1 MAEDLV
7 TQLIDILKSWAK
19 KHNTKQFSNFY
30 LFGSLLNEGGNQ
42 FLPDRSDIDLIAIL
56 QNPNSLNI
64 ARVCQ
69 KLQKAK
75 LELELH
81 LRSILPRKNKPK
93 PNDFDLLLLHELL
106 FDKAS
111 ALLKRNSSITLSKG
125 THPSRDRGNLPA
137 PPAAKMQ
144 SDRTPEAKTKSKSS
158 TVDRAHKKTASAA
171 TTKPATANKT
181 STTAQKTPVST
192 TSRTRS
198 TGTVKEP
205 KGWVMLN
212 EKFFLTKSIVTQP
225 DRSIDLQL
233 LPTADMEQVAE
244 LKSLHRGEFHNK
256 KQITYADKHEAG
268 IMQVSSVLSE
278 SIAGKIRF
286 NITLTPTQRSQNNG
300 FAISVIH
307 NNNYSTDKIAELRA
321 RRILLGEPLPKDL
334 EPLFPTTQVE
344 KGIFPELW
352 VKLQTQPRLF
362 LPKAWLKAAYSLKM
376 SGIVE
381 DVLELELGTIKNK
394 VMPVRFR
401 GRRQAYT
408 DQKPSIE
415 FEGRCTLDA

>member
-1 MAEDLV
+1 
-7 TQLIDILKSWAK
+7 
-19 KHNTKQFSNFY
+19 
-30 LFGSLLNEGGNQ
+30 
-42 FLPDRSDIDLIAIL
+42 
-56 QNPNSLNI
+56 
-64 ARVCQ
+64 
-69 KLQKAK
+69 
-75 LELELH
+75 
-81 LRSILPRKNKPK
+81 
-93 PNDFDLLLLHELL
+93 
-106 FDKAS
+106 
-111 ALLKRNSSITLSKG
+111 
-125 THPSRDRGNLPA
+125 
-137 PPAAKMQ
+137 
-144 SDRTPEAKTKSKSS
+144 
-158 TVDRAHKKTASAA
+158 
-171 TTKPATANKT
+171 
-181 STTAQKTPVST
+181 
-192 TSRTRS
+192 
-198 TGTVKEP
+198 
-205 KGWVMLN
+205 MLN

-278 SIAGKIRF
+278 SSAGKIRF